1 MERGKTKMPNV
12 GGIQYEWS
20 DVAYSE
26 LREKAADAAKKA
38 YEEYYNL
45 PPAVRNNTPLPSPF
59 FSERF
64 SREQFAE
71 IAGIDP
77 DDRRLNSIHIVY
89 VLAWYEEVG
98 RMFGDSRP

>member
-1 MERGKTKMPNV
+1 MPNV
-12 GGIQYEWS
+12 GGLQYEWS

-38 YEEYYNL
+38 YEKYLNL
-45 PPAVRNNTPLPSPF
+45 SPTERINTPLPSPF

-71 IAGIDP
+71 IAGIRP
-77 DDRRLNSIHIVY
+77 DDENLNSVHIVY

-98 RMFGDSRP
+98 RMFGEGQS